1 MSRML
6 DEASLF
12 VCCNWQRRGFAF
24 EDGSSEHNDATGS
37 ACIQDCN
44 CRKRPRGPN
53 SLTISGQTSEERFT
67 HTSAT
72 NGYIRIE
79 LYGPTDECDRVTSY
93 ETFKKALAIGAL
105 ARYYISLCCM
115 NRRNCLHKTCI
126 TCQQCNHHH
135 LNTSGFREESTA
147 SKRKC
152 FNSIKLYTTVVCVTP
167 LPLPPPTYLSMIM
180 QECYICANI

>member
-37 ACIQDCN
+37 ASNQDCN

-93 ETFKKALAIGAL
+93 ETFKKALAIRAL

-135 LNTSGFREESTA
+135 LNTSGFREESAA
-147 SKRKC
+147 SKR
-152 FNSIKLYTTVVCVTP
+152 NASTLSNYTPQWYV
-167 LPLPPPTYLSMIM
+167 
-180 QECYICANI
+180 